1 MQHDCIFL
9 ASPSPELLPRPAE
22 PSLLHPAP
30 CPAQAAR
37 GVGRVL
43 APQNGARCRHGQGA
57 PGCCCLVLCW
67 QLKCHRVPLH
77 PTMCQSI
84 HCIPSLQSHP
94 TPSHLIPSHPVPSY
108 PSHSTPSHP
117 PHLILPH
124 PIPLNFNTFHPTPL
138 SYATTSWGNSGRFWV
153 SVDHCQQGNVAA
165 VLYPMHLLGQHG
177 PSTSHSKWAFLGPT
191 PPTEMLS
198 PRNCQALFPHAE
210 LSLRLKGFSL
220 SGIGAGQKNLEVSS
234 KS

>member
-30 CPAQAAR
+30 CPAQAAW

-117 PHLILPH
+117 IH
-124 PIPLNFNTFHPTPL
+124 PISSYLTP
-138 SYATTSWGNSGRFWV
+138 
-153 SVDHCQQGNVAA
+153 
-165 VLYPMHLLGQHG
+165 
-177 PSTSHSKWAFLGPT
+177 SHSISTRST
-191 PPTEMLS
+191 PPH
-198 PRNCQALFPHAE
+198 FPTQP
-210 LSLRLKGFSL
+210 LPGVIQGGF
-220 SGIGAGQKNLEVSS
+220 GFQWITVS
-234 KS
+234 KET